1 MPSSRKS
8 ILVTASWYPTKEN
21 PFAGSFFK
29 EQCELLSREYDV
41 TVLKLNPAVTLG
53 VKYLGKRITGK
64 DIALVNIGEHENF
77 HEYECVVSRP
87 LWYALINNAYS
98 RFMIKRKGIAGIGS
112 IDTKPDRKF
121 WRKHID
127 RLAAKLGKK
136 YDLVYGISAQGT
148 AQYAKLFAD
157 RSGVPY
163 ILSEHS
169 PFPIPGTSMCDTF
182 KEAMEGASSFLA
194 ISNDKIRQILMQ
206 NVHLKSIEYIGNIID
221 TDKFRYEPQP
231 HEVTSFLI
239 VAANSFYK
247 NYDLFIKTMNRL
259 TNITDK
265 PFRVI
270 IAGYDANK
278 GYAQNVEELIRKINE
293 SDFSDRVEMI
303 PAVGRDEIA
312 ALYNRADA
320 FVMTS
325 IQEGQPVAPLE
336 AASCGLPIFS
346 TRCGGVEDYVDDEVG
361 RVVGILDY
369 EALSDHLK
377 DYLEGKIS
385 FDGNHIHEVIES
397 KYGTEAFIKTF
408 TRIVDSLIGDT
419 DEQR

>member
-1 MPSSRKS
+1 MSSSRKR

-53 VKYLGKRITGK
+53 VKYLCKRVTGK

-98 RFMIKRKGIAGIGS
+98 RFMIKRKGIAGIGAL
-112 IDTKPDRKF
+112 DTKADRKF
-121 WRKHID
+121 WRRHID
-127 RLAAKLGKK
+127 RLAVMLGREF
-136 YDLVYGISAQGT
+136 DLVYGISAQGT

-157 RSGVPY
+157 HFNVPY

-194 ISNDKIRQILMQ
+194 ISNDKVRQILMQ

-221 TDKFRYEPQP
+221 TDKFKYEPVK
-231 HEVTSFLI
+231 HEVPSFLI

-247 NYDLFIKTMNRL
+247 NYDLFIRTMNRL
-259 TNITDK
+259 TKITDK
-265 PFRVI
+265 PFKVI
-270 IAGYDANK
+270 VAGYDANK
-278 GYAQNVEELIRKINE
+278 GYAQNVEELIKNIE
-293 SDFSDRVEMI
+293 ASDFSDRVEMI

-336 AASCGLPIFS
+336 AASCGLPVFS

-361 RVVGILDY
+361 RIVDILDF
-369 EALSDHLK
+369 ESLAGHLK
-377 DYLEGKIS
+377 DYLEGEIR
-385 FDGNHIHEVIES
+385 FDGNHIHDVIEM
-397 KYGTEAFIKTF
+397 KYGTEVFIKTF